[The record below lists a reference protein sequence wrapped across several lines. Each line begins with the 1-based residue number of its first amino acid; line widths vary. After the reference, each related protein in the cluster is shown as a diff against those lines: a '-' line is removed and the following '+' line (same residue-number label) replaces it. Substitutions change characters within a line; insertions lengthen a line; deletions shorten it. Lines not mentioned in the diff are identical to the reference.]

1 MGGFMSR
8 LLTLLI
14 TTVVAAGLAVGITYV
29 QGIPIRAGQQKTV
42 ELIGDNVKL
51 CETANLKKSN
61 RQIASLDGT
70 IGIIDAKKMRFYDDY
85 QAGLPDARQVK
96 TPSELAGIICLR
108 EMKTEV
114 EVAKYGSITSTKRY
128 TCTRYGRDLEA
139 WLFDVKAKK
148 LLAYR
153 VFEGTQPPECP
164 DKTDS
169 NLTKT
174 GNLPPVADI
183 ADWLN

>member
-1 MGGFMSR
+1 MSGFMGR

-14 TTVVAAGLAVGITYV
+14 TTVVAAGLAVGISYV
-29 QGIPIRAGQQKTV
+29 QGVSIREGQQKTA

-51 CETANLKKSN
+51 CETANLKKTN
-61 RQIASLDGT
+61 RQLASLDGP
-70 IGIIDAKKMRFYDDY
+70 IGIIDAKKMRLYDDY
-85 QAGLPDARQVK
+85 QVGLPAARQVK
-96 TPSELAGIICLR
+96 ALSDLAGVICLR

-114 EVAKYGSITSTKRY
+114 DVANYGKTSTRY

-139 WLFDVKAKK
+139 WLFDVKTKK

-153 VFEGTQPPECP
+153 IFEGTQPPECP
-164 DKTDS
+164 ERTDS

-174 GNLPPVADI
+174 GNLPPIADI